1 MPGISCMAK
10 CQGTLPWASLVSRTI
25 PMLLA
30 LLIGLRSEARESMIR
45 KVIKPCLEGTLN
57 EGALPSSFW
66 AIYLFDCA
74 F

>member
-1 MPGISCMAK
+1 
-10 CQGTLPWASLVSRTI
+10 
-25 PMLLA
+25 MLLA
-30 LLIGLRSEARESMIR
+30 LLIGLRSETRESMIR
-45 KVIKPCLEGTLN
+45 KVIKPCLKGTLN